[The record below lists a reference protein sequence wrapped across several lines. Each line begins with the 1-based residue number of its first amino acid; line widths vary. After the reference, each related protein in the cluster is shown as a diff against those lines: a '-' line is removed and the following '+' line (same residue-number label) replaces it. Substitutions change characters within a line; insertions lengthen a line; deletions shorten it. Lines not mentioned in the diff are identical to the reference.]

1 MSCSLRLPFVFL
13 AKHQSTE
20 VIGSGADIGTQAT
33 AAKDYV
39 TDKKDQ
45 KSHEVC
51 KAYNDDSL
59 LF

>member
-1 MSCSLRLPFVFL
+1 MFL